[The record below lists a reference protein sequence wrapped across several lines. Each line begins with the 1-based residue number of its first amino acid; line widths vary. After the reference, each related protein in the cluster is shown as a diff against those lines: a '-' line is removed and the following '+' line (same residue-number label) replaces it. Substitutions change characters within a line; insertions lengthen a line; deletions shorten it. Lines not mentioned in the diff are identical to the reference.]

1 MTAVTPAV
9 AAGAQ
14 GVSMMEDIISIHLHT
29 TLQNPNNQTGT
40 GPPPR
45 QTIHSGAY
53 DSNYLTSYRL
63 FCSTVPRTVPR
74 RTHDGARIY

>member
-14 GVSMMEDIISIHLHT
+14 GVSMMEDIISIHINT
-29 TLQNPNNQTGT
+29 SLQNPNNQTGT

-63 FCSTVPRTVPR
+63 FCYQM
-74 RTHDGARIY
+74 ARSPQRLRGKCEAV